1 MEQADLRSWERQCT
15 QDDMPKCR
23 AACPLQMDVRPFLER
38 MAHGDVPGARKVL
51 ERHLP
56 LPGVLGRI
64 CEHPCETACVR
75 QELGG
80 PLAVG
85 ALERVCVSQCAQQT
99 RNLPR
104 PPKSKKV
111 AVIGDGMAGLVAAWD
126 LSRKAY
132 PVDLFYA
139 GGRPAE
145 GLIAAF
151 PVLTP
156 EALDGELEAMRKS
169 GVTLIRRDPDQ
180 ALFQEVEGYDAVF
193 VDVSCAPGLAPASRD
208 AVDSVTLNVAGGPE
222 HVCFGG
228 WPSPDGT
235 APPSRGRRKAAVPP

>member
-23 AACPLQMDVRPFLER
+23 AGLPAADGCGGRFSNGW
-38 MAHGDVPGARKVL
+38 AHGDMPGARKVL

-151 PVLTP
+151 PALTP

-169 GVTLIRRDPDQ
+169 GVTL
-180 ALFQEVEGYDAVF
+180 
-193 VDVSCAPGLAPASRD
+193 
-208 AVDSVTLNVAGGPE
+208 
-222 HVCFGG
+222 
-228 WPSPDGT
+228 T
-235 APPSRGRRKAAVPP
+235 AESLTNPYFRK

>member
-1 MEQADLRSWERQCT
+1 M
-15 QDDMPKCR
+15 
-23 AACPLQMDVRPFLER
+23 
-38 MAHGDVPGARKVL
+38 L

-151 PVLTP
+151 PALTP

-169 GVTLIRRDPDQ
+169 GVTLTRREPDKS
-180 ALFQEVEGYDAVF
+180 LFQEVEAITPFLWMFPVPP
-193 VDVSCAPGLAPASRD
+193 AWAPASRD
-208 AVDSVTLNVAGGPE
+208 AVDSVTLNGCGRTGTCLFRRLAVTGMGRHPRRMGG
-222 HVCFGG
+222 
-228 WPSPDGT
+228 
-235 APPSRGRRKAAVPP
+235 RKAAGPP

>member
-38 MAHGDVPGARKVL
+38 MAHGDTPGARKVL

-151 PVLTP
+151 PALTP

-169 GVTLIRRDPDQ
+169 GVTL
-180 ALFQEVEGYDAVF
+180 
-193 VDVSCAPGLAPASRD
+193 
-208 AVDSVTLNVAGGPE
+208 
-222 HVCFGG
+222 
-228 WPSPDGT
+228 
-235 APPSRGRRKAAVPP
+235 

>member
-1 MEQADLRSWERQCT
+1 
-15 QDDMPKCR
+15 MP

-38 MAHGDVPGARKVL
+38 MAHGDTPGARKVL

-104 PPKSKKV
+104 PPKNKKV
-111 AVIGDGMAGLVAAWD
+111 AVIGDGHGGAGRGVGSFPKGI
-126 LSRKAY
+126 SRRFVLCGRTSCGRFDRRIPRA
-132 PVDLFYA
+132 DA
-139 GGRPAE
+139 GSAGRRTRSHAEERRDADPAE
-145 GLIAAF
+145 S
-151 PVLTP
+151 LTKP
-156 EALDGELEAMRKS
+156 YFRK
-169 GVTLIRRDPDQ
+169 
-180 ALFQEVEGYDAVF
+180 
-193 VDVSCAPGLAPASRD
+193 
-208 AVDSVTLNVAGGPE
+208 
-222 HVCFGG
+222 
-228 WPSPDGT
+228 
-235 APPSRGRRKAAVPP
+235 

>member
-38 MAHGDVPGARKVL
+38 MAHGDTPGARKVL

-85 ALERVCVSQCAQQT
+85 TGLC
-99 RNLPR
+99 
-104 PPKSKKV
+104 V
-111 AVIGDGMAGLVAAWD
+111 AVRSADAESAASPKKQKGRGD
-126 LSRKAY
+126 R
-132 PVDLFYA
+132 
-139 GGRPAE
+139 
-145 GLIAAF
+145 
-151 PVLTP
+151 
-156 EALDGELEAMRKS
+156 
-169 GVTLIRRDPDQ
+169 
-180 ALFQEVEGYDAVF
+180 
-193 VDVSCAPGLAPASRD
+193 
-208 AVDSVTLNVAGGPE
+208 
-222 HVCFGG
+222 
-228 WPSPDGT
+228 
-235 APPSRGRRKAAVPP
+235 

>member
-38 MAHGDVPGARKVL
+38 MAHGDTPGARKVL

-85 ALERVCVSQCAQQT
+85 ALERVCGSA
-99 RNLPR
+99 
-104 PPKSKKV
+104 
-111 AVIGDGMAGLVAAWD
+111 
-126 LSRKAY
+126 LSRRGICRVPQKAK
-132 PVDLFYA
+132 
-139 GGRPAE
+139 
-145 GLIAAF
+145 
-151 PVLTP
+151 
-156 EALDGELEAMRKS
+156 KS
-169 GVTLIRRDPDQ
+169 R
-180 ALFQEVEGYDAVF
+180 
-193 VDVSCAPGLAPASRD
+193 
-208 AVDSVTLNVAGGPE
+208 
-222 HVCFGG
+222 
-228 WPSPDGT
+228 
-235 APPSRGRRKAAVPP
+235 

>member
-38 MAHGDVPGARKVL
+38 MAHGDTPGARKVL

-111 AVIGDGMAGLVAAWD
+111 AVIGDGMARARCSLRQ
-126 LSRKAY
+126 L
-132 PVDLFYA
+132 
-139 GGRPAE
+139 
-145 GLIAAF
+145 
-151 PVLTP
+151 
-156 EALDGELEAMRKS
+156 
-169 GVTLIRRDPDQ
+169 PD
-180 ALFQEVEGYDAVF
+180 
-193 VDVSCAPGLAPASRD
+193 R
-208 AVDSVTLNVAGGPE
+208 
-222 HVCFGG
+222 
-228 WPSPDGT
+228 
-235 APPSRGRRKAAVPP
+235 

>member
-38 MAHGDVPGARKVL
+38 MAHGDTPGARKVL

-104 PPKSKKV
+104 PGHAPWNLPGAGRGVGSFPKGISRRFV
-111 AVIGDGMAGLVAAWD
+111 LCGRTSCGRFDRRIPRADAG
-126 LSRKAY
+126 S
-132 PVDLFYA
+132 A
-139 GGRPAE
+139 GRRTRSHAE
-145 GLIAAF
+145 
-151 PVLTP
+151 
-156 EALDGELEAMRKS
+156 E
-169 GVTLIRRDPDQ
+169 RRDADP
-180 ALFQEVEGYDAVF
+180 
-193 VDVSCAPGLAPASRD
+193 
-208 AVDSVTLNVAGGPE
+208 
-222 HVCFGG
+222 
-228 WPSPDGT
+228 
-235 APPSRGRRKAAVPP
+235 RRA